1 MKKVVFLQLIA
12 IVQKFRINDIF
23 FATVLLSCNG
33 LNVFKNHLYLMLLG
47 SDSDSNH
54 GDMWEEQQIRKA
66 VSIPQVNIQNGEI

>member
-1 MKKVVFLQLIA
+1 MFL
-12 IVQKFRINDIF
+12 
-23 FATVLLSCNG
+23 
-33 LNVFKNHLYLMLLG
+33 KNHLYLMLLG